1 MIIFPFSIS
10 MVMDLVITLLSE
22 VIIGQVKTVMNSIN
36 RFIPDANLGMV
47 KRGLIIIATVI
58 KKY

>member
-1 MIIFPFSIS
+1 

-22 VIIGQVKTVMNSIN
+22 VIIGQVKTAMNSIN